1 VATPS
6 GNKANEFQDCLR
18 LSTRKESTTEAW
30 RERGVRTQKRVFAN
44 LFKNALNPCHSLVC
58 FASGFFEQT
67 VFAKKT
73 EGFLSLIV
81 PKKPH
86 RPAHPSSR
94 GTIADTNQTRLGLN
108 ADTHAKK
115 GGELARLLGH
125 GHNGGTIADTDNP
138 ARLAVQAD
146 DISRTETEW
155 IRGFHLEL

>member
-94 GTIADTNQTRLGLN
+94 GTSSQLKYGNTMAARPGNNPLMKPLFSKDCSPGIVELG
-108 ADTHAKK
+108 KVMP
-115 GGELARLLGH
+115 H
-125 GHNGGTIADTDNP
+125 G
-138 ARLAVQAD
+138 
-146 DISRTETEW
+146 RT
-155 IRGFHLEL
+155 